1 MAGLDPGYSDGDE
14 RRIRDGPIASQ
25 ILEGWAETGKGLSHQ
40 KSLRKTV
47 FLFIDS
53 TSFKPKGKVLGEER
67 GDRTGKCVKE
77 VKQEKD

>member
-1 MAGLDPGYSDGDE
+1 MVGLNPGYSDGDK
-14 RRIRDGPIASQ
+14 RRIRDKPIASW
-25 ILEGWAETGKGLSHQ
+25 ILKGWVETGKGLSHQ
-40 KSLRKTV
+40 KSLRKTM

-53 TSFKPKGKVLGEER
+53 TSFKPKVKVLGEER